1 MDRKFLTTTMILW
14 CAIFCGNRQLAAQS
28 FQTTDSQTTATDQL
42 PVRIALLP
50 KIETNNDVV
59 QLKDIAQLSGG
70 PYANRKRMS
79 ELDLSIEPDQPN
91 RAITKNETVARL
103 LLAGFQRSQFQ
114 IVGYEST
121 LRAVLSTP
129 PLKNMI
135 LASVAQHV
143 SKSLKIDDS
152 DVFVTVEQNQID
164 KIELS
169 LVGAKTPNIVV
180 LNHGDE
186 IIGKKQVE
194 FGAFVDDKLT
204 QQFRLTVSTTVRIPI
219 AITNRPIERGEILSE
234 ENIYVDKQNF
244 TNWHSAKNLVNPDQ
258 WLGKVARR
266 RLRSQERLRFT
277 DISNPTPTKADMVVR
292 ARDRVTVVFN
302 KGSLKITMSGATAL
316 KAGRIGDVIPVK
328 NEKSKKTIY
337 GRVTGRGQVEIGD

>member
-1 MDRKFLTTTMILW
+1 MILW

-121 LRAVLSTP
+121 LHAVLSTP
-129 PLKNMI
+129 PLKK
-135 LASVAQHV
+135 APTGT
-143 SKSLKIDDS
+143 SL
-152 DVFVTVEQNQID
+152 
-164 KIELS
+164 
-169 LVGAKTPNIVV
+169 
-180 LNHGDE
+180 
-186 IIGKKQVE
+186 
-194 FGAFVDDKLT
+194 
-204 QQFRLTVSTTVRIPI
+204 
-219 AITNRPIERGEILSE
+219 
-234 ENIYVDKQNF
+234 
-244 TNWHSAKNLVNPDQ
+244 
-258 WLGKVARR
+258 
-266 RLRSQERLRFT
+266 
-277 DISNPTPTKADMVVR
+277 TK
-292 ARDRVTVVFN
+292 
-302 KGSLKITMSGATAL
+302 
-316 KAGRIGDVIPVK
+316 
-328 NEKSKKTIY
+328 
-337 GRVTGRGQVEIGD
+337 